1 MITTV
6 ITRDMVSIP
15 AAIAREHGIRPG
27 YKLDW
32 SSIVGSDD
40 LRGRVIPDRSALAQM
55 LYGIGRDVAPG
66 RDLIAELDDAR
77 EAEDVEGLPLPK
89 LA

>member
-6 ITRDMVSIP
+6 TTKNMVSIP
-15 AAIAREHGIRPG
+15 AAIARERGIRPG

-32 SSIVGSDD
+32 SSVGGSDD
-40 LRGRVIPDRSALAQM
+40 LRVRVIPDRAALAQM

-66 RDLIAELDDAR
+66 RDLVGELSDVR
-77 EAEDVEGLPLPK
+77 EAEDAGD
-89 LA
+89 